1 MGKIRIAQS
10 SSEDVLKASD
20 DQQDLINKAKSKQKG
35 KRRII
40 EQCNVFINT
49 TYNNIA
55 VSVADEMGNVIAW
68 STSGSA
74 GFKGPRKATPYAA
87 SRVVELV
94 MERVAKYDFQN
105 VNIITKGIGTGRD
118 AAIRSLIG
126 KGLNCVSIKDVTP
139 IPHNGCRPKKPRR
152 T

>member
-20 DQQDLINKAKSKQKG
+20 DQQDLINKAKAKQKG
-35 KRRII
+35 KRHII
-40 EQCNVFINT
+40 ENGNVFVST
-49 TYNNIA
+49 TYNN
-55 VSVADEMGNVIAW
+55 VSVSFADEMGNIIAW

-74 GFKGPRKATPYAA
+74 GFRGPRKATPYAA
-87 SRVVELV
+87 SRVVELL
-94 MERVAKYDFQN
+94 MEKVAKYDFQS
-105 VNIITKGIGTGRD
+105 VNIIVSGIGTGRD

-139 IPHNGCRPKKPRR
+139 IPYNGCRPKKPRR